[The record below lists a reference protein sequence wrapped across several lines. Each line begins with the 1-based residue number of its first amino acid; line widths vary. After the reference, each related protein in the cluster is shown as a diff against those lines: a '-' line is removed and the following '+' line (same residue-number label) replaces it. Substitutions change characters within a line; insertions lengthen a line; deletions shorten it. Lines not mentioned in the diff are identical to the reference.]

1 VISIVVVTHNRLELL
16 RRCVENVLC
25 ATSPLTRQI
34 IIWDNASLDG
44 TREYLEQL
52 DDPRM
57 ETVHHHENIAMN
69 ARRRALA
76 FATQDYLIEMD
87 DDIVDAPSNWDEV
100 LLKAYVDLE
109 KFGRLA
115 PSLQY
120 DPTDTAS
127 RYLKY
132 LREELGGLPLRVVN
146 GIRILEGN
154 PGGGCTMISRELY
167 NRVGGYREHRRY
179 PYWRPEIPF
188 ERKLRKL
195 GFRSGFLADLEVR
208 HAGGHSEP
216 PMPKSRYYHYE
227 RKLRRRKDRVK
238 RILLAVPF
246 FANLNDRFDWFD
258 PPVPPYDPAAYDPE
272 AQKASSAAETG
283 DATASQ

>member
-16 RRCVENVLC
+16 RRCVENVLH

-44 TREYLEQL
+44 THEYLEQL

-76 FATQDYLIEMD
+76 LATQDYLIEMD

-154 PGGGCTMISRELY
+154 PGGGCTMISRQLY

-246 FANLNDRFDWFD
+246 FANLNDRFDLFD